1 MINITFCSVKFKY
14 NLINNMYKNAK
25 LKNSLP
31 PLPNN
36 WKKSFCK
43 NYHYSKNNIPGH
55 KRSFS
60 ASSFDNSNYNKL
72 NESILSQM
80 QIQSKI
86 EQNYVNNVLLNDLYK
101 LSKERA
107 KIQNDEQLLNQ
118 QYESQEIQ
126 KILNKKKI
134 MDLNKKIIDMQIK
147 EKRYL
152 SQEQKRKKENCLT
165 ESNKEIEEYQKLTSM
180 EKVKNRRLQNYYRVQ
195 LHSQIISSLQNK
207 LSKYDEISNRSR
219 IKNKLLLNDYIS
231 TYNNINL

>member
-1 MINITFCSVKFKY
+1 MY
-14 NLINNMYKNAK
+14 NNAK
-25 LKNSLP
+25 IKRSLP

-36 WKKSFCK
+36 WKKNLCE
-43 NYHYSKNNIPGH
+43 NYHFSKNNIARH

-60 ASSFDNSNYNKL
+60 ASSFDNSNYNKI

-86 EQNYVNNVLLNDLYK
+86 EQNYVNNVLLNNLYK
-101 LSKERA
+101 LSKEKA
-107 KIQNDEQLLNQ
+107 KIQNDEQILQ
-118 QYESQEIQ
+118 KQYEYQETQ
-126 KILNKKKI
+126 KFLNKKKI
-134 MDLNKKIIDMQIK
+134 IDLNKKIIDMQIK

-152 SQEQKRKKENCLT
+152 SQEQKRAKENCLT
-165 ESNKEIEEYQKLTSM
+165 ESNKEIEEYQILTSI
-180 EKVKNRRLQNYYRVQ
+180 EKEKNRRLQNYYRVQ

-207 LSKYDEISNRSR
+207 LSKNDEISNRSR